1 MRRTT
6 TELQQELNSL
16 KNEVRALKNHN
27 VIVDQSVAPNLTP
40 MQRTASTANTL
51 ISRIPQRPA
60 CTFLQ
65 GDADK
70 PHLLDYIRETM
81 NLVEERGDS
90 EIVEMRKAESIN
102 SALCDLEGMAKTVCG
117 AMANAVS
124 QDPSLDKSKITGGK
138 VPTHYRDRGLKT
150 LIATAKQ
157 FNFHLDRSVGDWA
170 SLLLLSSSYHNN
182 YNPKKPTSSNRSEQ
196 NMAGSSGN
204 VEESI
209 EQERHLCQTS
219 HDSEHSTASESR
231 AMASKRR
238 RQET

>member
-40 MQRTASTANTL
+40 MQPTASTANTF
-51 ISRIPQRPA
+51 ISRIPRRPA

-65 GDADK
+65 GGADK
-70 PHLLDYIRETM
+70 PRLLGYIRETM

-90 EIVEMRKAESIN
+90 EIFKMRKAESAN
-102 SALCDLEGMAKTVCG
+102 SALCDLE
-117 AMANAVS
+117 
-124 QDPSLDKSKITGGK
+124 
-138 VPTHYRDRGLKT
+138 
-150 LIATAKQ
+150 ATAKQ
-157 FNFHLDRSVGDWA
+157 FNFHLDRSVGNWA
-170 SLLLLSSSYHNN
+170 PLLLLSSSYHNN
-182 YNPKKPTSSNRSEQ
+182 YNPKKSTSSNRSEQ

-209 EQERHLCQTS
+209 EQERHLGQTS